1 LISQS
6 TLLKAALRGDF
17 LRAGLVLIAL
27 LLAPLSAAVA
37 QTEDYQLDAMDKLHI
52 RVVEWQTAEGA
63 VRDWS
68 TISGD
73 YMVGPSGNIS
83 LPFIGEMP
91 AAGKTTAE
99 IAAAIGEGLQQKLG
113 LPDRP
118 DASVELAEFRPVFI
132 TGDVQTPGKYQY
144 DPQLTV
150 LKAVSLAG
158 GLRRSSD
165 FGDGERNFITAQGN
179 YDVLV
184 AEHDGLIARR
194 ARLMAEA
201 DDKQEI
207 EFPDELGKSP
217 LGKKL
222 IANET
227 AFMAAR
233 EKRLRLQL
241 AAIDDL
247 KQLLQSEISSLAKK
261 IATQNRQVELSRTQL
276 KGIGS
281 LANQGLVVNQR
292 VLSIEQTIAELEG
305 KVLDMETAS
314 LRAKQDIAKATQ
326 DATALQNDR
335 DAEIAEDRQQTEADI
350 EDVTLKMGM
359 HTNLMAEALARDP
372 AAAGNAASRAAPLV
386 NYAIVRTIDGKA
398 SEMAADEN
406 TTVLP
411 GDVIKVATVLAPAD

>member
-1 LISQS
+1 M
-6 TLLKAALRGDF
+6 
-17 LRAGLVLIAL
+17 LIAL

-118 DASVELAEFRPVFI
+118 DASVELAEFRPVFV

-158 GLRRSSD
+158 GLRRSAD

-386 NYAIVRTIDGKA
+386 SYAIVRTIDGKA

>member
-1 LISQS
+1 MISQS

>member
-1 LISQS
+1 M
-6 TLLKAALRGDF
+6 
-17 LRAGLVLIAL
+17 AL
-27 LLAPLSAAVA
+27 LALLAAHLPAATA
-37 QTEDYQLDAMDKLHI
+37 QAADYQLGSMDRLRI

-68 TISGD
+68 SISGD
-73 YMVGPSGNIS
+73 YVVGPSGSVS

-99 IAAAIGEGLQQKLG
+99 VAAAIGDGLQQKLG
-113 LPDRP
+113 LPNRP
-118 DASVELAEFRPVFI
+118 DASVELAEFRPVFVS
-132 TGDVQTPGKYQY
+132 GDVETPGKFPY

-158 GLRRSSD
+158 GLRRSADS
-165 FGDGERNFITAQGN
+165 GDGAERNFITAQGT
-179 YDVLV
+179 YDVL
-184 AEHDGLIARR
+184 AAQRDGLLARR
-194 ARLMAEA
+194 ARLAAEA
-201 DDKQEI
+201 DGKQEI
-207 EFPDELGKSP
+207 AFPPELGKSAD
-217 LGKKL
+217 GRKL
-222 IANET
+222 IAAET

-247 KQLLQSEISSLAKK
+247 KQLLQSEISSLEKK
-261 IATQNRQVELSRTQL
+261 IATQNRQVELSRTELQ
-276 KGIGS
+276 GIGN
-281 LANQGLVVNQR
+281 LKDQGLVVNAR

-335 DAEIAEDRQQTEADI
+335 DAEIAQDRQQTEADI
-350 EDVTLKMGM
+350 DEVTLKMGM

-372 AAAGNAASRAAPLV
+372 AAAGSAGTAAPV
-386 NYAIVRTIDGKA
+386 ISYAIVRTVDGKA
-398 SEMAADEN
+398 SQTAADEN
-406 TTVLP
+406 TPVLP
-411 GDVIKVATVLAPAD
+411 GDVIKVAIAVAPVD

>member
-1 LISQS
+1 MISQS

-207 EFPDELGKSP
+207 EFPDELRKSP

-247 KQLLQSEISSLAKK
+247 KQLLQNEISSLAKK

-335 DAEIAEDRQQTEADI
+335 DAEIAEDRQRTEADI

-386 NYAIVRTIDGKA
+386 SYAIVRTIDGKA

-406 TTVLP
+406 TPVLP